1 MRLKPLAA
9 PLAFTLRRD
18 TGRFTI
24 DAAHAELLGLSRS
37 PDACGI
43 EELAACF
50 LDKCDEEL
58 CRMHVRGL
66 MEGGLRSFHQYGR
79 MNICGEVYWVRLE
92 AHAASGHISC
102 KRIKGTLDVFNFR
115 RIFAE
120 LLRASDYASAD
131 RRTLAALAGVPLHA
145 QAAPL
150 AFTRLPFE
158 PDLVC
163 ARLKESSE
171 TIIFAEPL
179 DDGSVLVCFT
189 SRAAFDEAVRT
200 IVDAGDIDGAGTFH
214 SGVPESFDDA
224 LTRRADFLRRL
235 SDSINAQCAFTLSHV
250 VEMTIACRSNF
261 SGFHL
266 LFQPQACRTGFAGGE
281 FLVRIA
287 NADKSGLPGPDV
299 FVPVLEKTPLMT
311 PFGRWT
317 VEACLKETQRIKA
330 ACRQVLPQGFAA
342 SLNISACQA
351 DDEGFVPFVRDALER
366 FAIPPRHLLI
376 ELTETAPAEAFEA
389 LRRLGLQT
397 AIDDFGNGYNS
408 IDILLRLPFD
418 RVKFSND
425 LIATALSSEPRRRFL
440 TKLIDACHELGAEG
454 VETADMHQA
463 LQALGTDLFQ
473 GYYFAR
479 PQPVADAVKL
489 VLQTSSFGCSQAC
502 PIAALG
508 LDRPDAALSATCE
521 NRPKADCGR

>member
-1 MRLKPLAA
+1 MTHRLQTPDAFPFSEDRSTPLAA

-37 PDACGI
+37 PDACGM

-58 CRMHVRGL
+58 CRTHVRGL

-92 AHAASGHISC
+92 AQAASAHVSC

-145 QAAPL
+145 QAARL
-150 AFTRLPFE
+150 AFTRLPLE

-163 ARLKESSE
+163 AKLKESSE

-214 SGVPESFDDA
+214 SGVPESYDDA
-224 LTRRADFLRRL
+224 VMRRAAFLRRL

-250 VEMTIACRSNF
+250 VDMTIACRSNF

-287 NADKSGLPGPDV
+287 HADKSGLPGPDV

-317 VEACLKETQRIKA
+317 VEACLEETQRIKA
-330 ACRQVLPQGFAA
+330 ACRQVLPPGFAA

-351 DDEGFVPFVRDALER
+351 DDEGFVPFVRDALAR
-366 FAIPPRHLLI
+366 FGIPPRHLLI
-376 ELTETAPAEAFEA
+376 ELTETAPIEAFEALQRQLEA

-440 TKLIDACHELGAEG
+440 AKLIDACHELGAEVCAEG

-463 LQALGTDLFQ
+463 LQALGADLFQ

-479 PQPVADAVKL
+479 PQPVAEAVKL
-489 VLQTSSFGCSQAC
+489 VLQTSSFGCAQA
-502 PIAALG
+502 
-508 LDRPDAALSATCE
+508 
-521 NRPKADCGR
+521 